1 VVLQNFIDP
10 AVLSSIAA
18 LELIARQAVEGA
30 VSGLHHSRYQGRNVE
45 FSEHRPYN
53 PGDELRHIDWRV
65 YAKTNR
71 FHIKLFEEDT
81 NLRALILTD
90 LSRSMEFADSTPSK
104 ALYARQLSA
113 AFSYLMLGQGDSV
126 GLAIFDQ
133 KVRAYIPPR
142 HRSDQWGALLQ
153 SLAETPITR
162 EESNI
167 ASVLSTLGEHL
178 KKRGI
183 VILIS
188 DLIDEPAA
196 VLNRL
201 TLLRKQQQEIIVFQV
216 LAPEEIDLPYFGTV
230 EFLALEG
237 AVDLLLTTPK
247 RLQKSYRER
256 VARFID
262 TYRIGCLELG
272 IDYLLV
278 RTDRPVENI
287 LREYLQHRMKIA
299 YNA

>member
-1 VVLQNFIDP
+1 MRENFIDP
-10 AVLSSIAA
+10 TVLSSIST

-90 LSRSMEFADSTPSK
+90 LSRSMEFADSSVSK

-126 GLAIFDQ
+126 GLAVFDSRI
-133 KVRAYIPPR
+133 RAYIPPR
-142 HRSDQWGALLQ
+142 HRTDQWGALIQ
-153 SLAETPITR
+153 TLAQTEMTR
-162 EESNI
+162 EESSI
-167 ASVLSTLGEHL
+167 ASVLSLMGERM

-188 DLIDEPAA
+188 DLIDEPEE
-196 VLNRL
+196 VLKSL
-201 TLLRKQQQEIIVFQV
+201 ALLRKQQQEIIVFQV
-216 LAPEEIDLPYFGTV
+216 LAPEEIELPYFGTV
-230 EFLALEG
+230 EFHSLEG
-237 AVDLLLTTPK
+237 EWDPLMTSPR
-247 RLQKSYRER
+247 RLKTKYCER
-256 VARFID
+256 VAHFID
-262 TYRIGCLELG
+262 TYKNGCLEIG

-278 RTDRPVENI
+278 KTDRPLETV
-287 LREYLQHRMKIA
+287 LREYLQHRLKPA
-299 YNA
+299 FSA